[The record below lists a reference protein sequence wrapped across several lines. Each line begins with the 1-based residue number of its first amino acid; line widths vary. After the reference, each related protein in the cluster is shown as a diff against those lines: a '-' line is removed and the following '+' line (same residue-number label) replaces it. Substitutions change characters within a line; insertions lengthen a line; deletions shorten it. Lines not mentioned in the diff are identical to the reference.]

1 MSLMTIALISSG
13 AVFAQKGAHQ
23 DAAAEIK
30 MFPDAKPG
38 YKQVYIKVPTKKN
51 ENNLKIEVF
60 VGKTQMVDCNRHFMG
75 GKIQTVNLEG
85 WGYDYYVVESDGI
98 IGSTKMACPD
108 NKMTEEFVHMESKLL
123 RYNSKLPAVVYV
135 PEGMEVNY
143 KIWKAGKKMKPATTS
158 SKPKSDTTASANSIE
173 NKRWKLVELNGKPV
187 EGNAETHYLI
197 LHADNHRIEA
207 KAGCNI
213 IIAEYDLKNEFQL
226 SFEKG
231 ATTMMACPD
240 KLEDEFLE
248 VLNTIDNF
256 TTDGTQLSLNKAR
269 MAPLARFELVQ

>member
-13 AVFAQKGAHQ
+13 AIFAQKDSAKNIES
-23 DAAAEIK
+23 EIK

-51 ENNLKIEVF
+51 ENNLKVEIF

-75 GKIQTVNLEG
+75 GTIQTVNLEG
-85 WGYDYYVVESDGI
+85 WGYDYYVVESEGV

-108 NKMTEEFVHMESKLL
+108 NKMTKEFVHMESKLL
-123 RYNSKLPAVVYV
+123 RYNSKLPIVIYV
-135 PEGMEVNY
+135 PEGLEVNY
-143 KIWKAGKKMKPATTS
+143 KIWKAGKKMKSATTS
-158 SKPKSDTTASANSIE
+158 KSNATSSVNSSIE
-173 NKRWKLVELNGKPV
+173 NKRWKLIELNGKPV

-197 LHADNHRIEA
+197 LHTDNHRIEA

-240 KLEDEFLE
+240 NLEDEFLE

-256 TTDGTQLSLNKAR
+256 TTDGTYLSLNKAR